1 MKIVKKKLIENEQ
14 KLYVNLL
21 AKTRMLSSSD
31 QAFRQVKVYSENSG
45 KPILILIPSF
55 ALANKGEVKK
65 IMLNAGHRADMPKE
79 YWDTVYEEVT
89 KQTECFILLRN
100 KPGFCGDVYLR
111 TNDKVIGEVKGDKP
125 VLHPNAKNHLPIEVK
140 KGTLKEWKDN
150 VAVLALHS
158 SRIMLALCSA
168 FSGFLLRLI
177 GMEGGGFHL
186 WGGSSM
192 GKSSSAYVLASVAG
206 EPDSIFILWNNTD
219 KGLEEIAVA
228 HNDSTLIL
236 DESRLLGND
245 PISVAKI
252 IANRVYLLSGGKGK
266 VRASVY
272 ENKAAEWL
280 VVVISTGELSLAQ
293 HAEDGK
299 IERMEGENVRMI
311 DVPAYAGCDM
321 GVFESLPQGVSSSNE
336 LAHIVKEVTN
346 RYYGSAKPAFLK
358 RLVADIQDD
367 REELKAY
374 LEKGIEFFLKR
385 HGINRNVGI
394 DVRIAKRFALAY
406 VSGCLA
412 IKYGILPFE
421 KRDVIQGVSK
431 CYLDS
436 LNEPCSPEPT
446 INNTLPQRII
456 DILQLE
462 GIVDLTKSGGLSIND
477 IKQKSV
483 IICTVK
489 GKKVIAVDKN
499 TVHDCMSLSGRNIL
513 LSKLTSNGIMLA
525 DSQKN
530 YSTVQIR
537 YEGKL
542 IDRRYCF
549 VHEKLDDLLIND

>member
-1 MKIVKKKLIENEQ
+1 MKLPKKKLTENEQ
-14 KLYVNLL
+14 KLYVELL
-21 AKTRMLSSSD
+21 AMTRMLPSSN
-31 QAFRQVKVYSENSG
+31 QAFRQIKVFSENSG
-45 KPILILIPSF
+45 KFIRVLIPSF
-55 ALANKGEVKK
+55 ALASKGEVKK
-65 IMLNAGHRADMPKE
+65 RLFDAGHRADMNKE
-79 YWDTVYEEVT
+79 YWDKVYEEIT
-89 KQTECFILLRN
+89 KQTERFILLRY

-125 VLHPNAKNHLPIEVK
+125 VLHPNAKKHLPIEAK
-140 KGTLKEWKDN
+140 QGTLKEWKDN
-150 VAVLALHS
+150 VAVLALYS

-168 FSGFLLRLI
+168 FSGFLLKLLD
-177 GMEGGGFHL
+177 MEGGGFHL
-186 WGGSSM
+186 WGTSSM

-206 EPDSIFILWNNTD
+206 EPDSIFVLWNNTD

-236 DESRLLGND
+236 DESKLLGND
-245 PISVAKI
+245 PILVAKI

-311 DVPAYAGCDM
+311 DVPAYAGCDI
-321 GVFESLPQGVSSSNE
+321 GVFESLPEDVSSSNE
-336 LAHIVKEVTN
+336 LAHIVKDVTN

-358 RLVADIQDD
+358 RLVADIQSDS
-367 REELKAY
+367 
-374 LEKGIEFFLKR
+374 EKLKR
-385 HGINRNVGI
+385 NINKSIDYFLDKHNVDRNSGIQ
-394 DVRIAKRFALAY
+394 VRIAKRFALAY

-412 IKYGILPFE
+412 IKYGVFPFD
-421 KRDVIQGVSK
+421 RGDVIKGISK

-436 LNEPCSPEPT
+436 LKVPCSPEPT
-446 INNTLPQRII
+446 VNKILPKRIV
-456 DILQLE
+456 DILQLKE
-462 GIVDLTKSGGLSIND
+462 MVDLTGSDGLSIID
-477 IKQKSV
+477 VKQNTAV
-483 IICTVK
+483 ICMVK

-499 TVHDCMSLSGRNIL
+499 IIHECMNLSARNSL
-513 LSKLTSNGIMLA
+513 LSKLTNNGIMLA
-525 DSQKN
+525 DSQKSF
-530 YSTVQIR
+530 STVQIR

-549 VHEKLDDLLIND
+549 VHDKLADLLINE